1 MIRAVLWDA
10 DGVLQSSPTVWEDR
24 VATVIGADRVAA
36 YAEDLW
42 SVSAQALVGQVDFA
56 RHIELVLERQQLGE
70 LRDELLAIWRDL
82 EPVGQAHE
90 VVARVRRHVPCYLAS
105 NQDSHRARVM
115 REHLR
120 YDDLLDGFFFS
131 CELGAAKPD
140 PAFFAGA
147 VEALGVPAEEIL
159 FVDDLAAN
167 VAAARAAGLRAE
179 EWHHDRGV
187 EALEAL
193 LAVHGL

>member
-24 VATVIGADRVAA
+24 VAAVIGADRVAA
-36 YAEDLW
+36 FAEDLW
-42 SVSAQALVGQVDFA
+42 SVSAEALVGQVDFA
-56 RHIELVLERQQLGE
+56 QHIDLVLERQQLGE
-70 LRDELLAIWRDL
+70 LRDALLAIWRDL
-82 EPVGQAHE
+82 QPVLQAHE
-90 VVARVRRHVPCYLAS
+90 VVARVRRRVPCYLAS

-115 REHLR
+115 REHLK

-140 PAFFAGA
+140 PAFFTAV
-147 VEALGVPAEEIL
+147 VEALGLPAEDIL

-167 VAAARAAGLRAE
+167 VAAARTAGLQAE

-193 LAVHGL
+193 LAGHGL